1 MVQVSLIV
9 DRASGVNHHL
19 DQDGSRTP
27 VEFPCGLGLP
37 TPIQAQVVQ
46 AATKWKR
53 MALAQFDCQP
63 GQGICTDMR
72 ADLGPWLGGVHSAEY
87 GTPSASSRW
96 A

>member
-1 MVQVSLIV
+1 MVQVSLIM

-19 DQDGSRTP
+19 
-27 VEFPCGLGLP
+27 
-37 TPIQAQVVQ
+37 
-46 AATKWKR
+46 
-53 MALAQFDCQP
+53 DCQP

-72 ADLGPWLGGVHSAEY
+72 TDLGPWLGGVHSAEY